1 MGLADGG
8 TLKTFLSTEE
18 TAKHYSGHGTE
29 MDAKW
34 TTCRRHLFFFPFFL
48 LSQLTNRTGF
58 DDGEAPYCLIDIVHL

>member
-34 TTCRRHLFFFPFFL
+34 TTCRRHLFFFLFFYFP
-48 LSQLTNRTGF
+48 N
-58 DDGEAPYCLIDIVHL
+58 